1 MYQHV
6 LFIQPSL
13 LVQTE
18 DDDVIKE
25 ERESVGDDSDSSS
38 SSING
43 MMRRGEHR
51 HHHHRQVEL
60 GSSGMGEVS
69 EHSGVHV
76 SYLEELH
83 FRERSELA
91 RQMAA
96 LALASQ
102 VERDRVEM
110 GIDML
115 IQFDFVLYV
124 CMCVCVFFR
133 LLLLLL
139 FYSYFPPPLSTPFIR
154 HIFGRKRTCC

>member
-1 MYQHV
+1 MGLIFSFFFFCILWITDVSTTCFVY

-18 DDDVIKE
+18 GDDDVIKE
-25 ERESVGDDSDSSS
+25 ERESVGDSDSSS

-43 MMRRGEHR
+43 MMRRGEHHHSHHH

-102 VERDRVEM
+102 VERE
-110 GIDML
+110 L
-115 IQFDFVLYV
+115 KW
-124 CMCVCVFFR
+124 R
-133 LLLLLL
+133 L
-139 FYSYFPPPLSTPFIR
+139 
-154 HIFGRKRTCC
+154 TC